1 MESLNKQLC
10 NAASKGRLK
19 DLKRC
24 IQKGADLEYRDSKG
38 MTPLLNAA
46 QKGHLEILRHL
57 IRVGC
62 DKEGRSTKTE
72 STPLMHAA
80 AKGHLEAVRYLIT
93 VGCEKES
100 RNKVI
105 IDTNPFNRII
115 LLYKIL
121 LLILSDRFNASN
133 SCKTK

>member
-1 MESLNKQLC
+1 MESLNEKLRR
-10 NAASKGRLK
+10 AARNGRLK

-24 IQKGADLEYRDSKG
+24 IQKGADLEYRDSEG

-62 DKEGRSTKTE
+62 DKEVRSTKRET
-72 STPLMHAA
+72 TPLMYAA
-80 AKGHLEAVRYLIT
+80 IRGHLDTARYLIT
-93 VGCEKES
+93 IGCEKES

-105 IDTNPFNRII
+105 IDTNPLNLII
-115 LLYKIL
+115 LLFI
-121 LLILSDRFNASN
+121 F
-133 SCKTK
+133 